1 MAKKDKGIAK
11 TLPMR
16 VLDEKGV
23 PYEAHEQSHKQ
34 YTSAGVAEELGVPV
48 AQVVK
53 AMIVQ
58 RSARQPGQG
67 EFAVVVIPGDRRLS
81 LKRVGALLVDKGVR
95 LAAERDVVRVTGF
108 QIGSVSVLGFR
119 RDDIAGYVD
128 RQVLALPQVIISA
141 GRPDVGLALA
151 PEDLSRAI
159 GAQVGNLCE
168 ED

>member
-16 VLDEKGV
+16 ALDEVGIS
-23 PYEAHEQSHKQ
+23 YEAHEQSHKQ

-58 RSARQPGQG
+58 RSVHQPGRG

-81 LKRVGALLVDKGVR
+81 LKKVAALLGDKGVR

-108 QIGSVSVLGFR
+108 QVGSVSVLGFR

-128 RQVLALPQVIISA
+128 RQVLELPRVIISA
-141 GRPDVGLALA
+141 GRPDAGLALA
-151 PEDLSRAI
+151 PEGLVRAM

-168 ED
+168 DE